1 MQPETILYSD
11 PRIRRNYR
19 GSKRRAL
26 IEENSLVEERAYWLA
41 WSQINGIGPIL
52 LQRLQEN
59 FNSLGTAWTAKSIEL
74 SQVEGFGKQTIEK
87 ILQEREKINPEQFI
101 EKHLIKNPLFWTP
114 ADPDYPRLLLEIPS
128 PPPVLYYRGTVDT
141 KENQGITPTVAIVGT
156 RAPSEYGRR
165 WARKFS
171 AALAKSDFTVV
182 SGLATGIDTEAHT
195 SCLDAGGRT
204 LAICGT
210 GVDIVYPRANER
222 LCDRILQQGLTI
234 SEYPAG
240 TQPNKTNFPRR
251 NRIIAGLSRATIV
264 IEAPR
269 KSGAL
274 ITAYEANDFCRDVYV
289 LTARLDDELSFGCM
303 ELLSKG
309 AHPILPGNDRLLS
322 EERLLEMLGAMPK
335 LDKAEQLSLFPE
347 NPAPERQA
355 PPLDAELALVLS
367 AIASDPISFDSIVE
381 AAGLEA
387 GIVSGT
393 LLQLELLGLVSQ
405 LPGMRYQRC

>member
-1 MQPETILYSD
+1 M
-11 PRIRRNYR
+11 
-19 GSKRRAL
+19 
-26 IEENSLVEERAYWLA
+26 EERAYWLA

-52 LQRLQEN
+52 LQRLNQY
-59 FNSLGTAWTAKSIEL
+59 FNSLATAWTAKSIDL
-74 SQVEGFGKQTIEK
+74 CQVEGFGKQTLEK
-87 ILQEREKINPEQFI
+87 ILQERDKINPEQFI
-101 EKHLIKNPLFWTP
+101 EKHLIKNPHFWTP
-114 ADPDYPRLLLEIPS
+114 ADRDYPRLLLEIPN

-165 WARKFS
+165 WTRRFS
-171 AALAKSDFTVV
+171 AALAKSGFTVV
-182 SGLATGIDTEAHT
+182 SGLAAGIDTEAHT

-204 LAICGT
+204 LAIFGT
-210 GVDIVYPRANER
+210 GVDVVYPRQNER
-222 LCDRILQQGLTI
+222 LCDRVLQQGLAI

-274 ITAYEANDFCRDVYV
+274 ITAYEANDFGRDVYV
-289 LTARLDDELSFGCM
+289 LTGRLDDELSFGCL
-303 ELLSKG
+303 ELVSKG
-309 AHPILPGNDRLLS
+309 AHPILPGNDQMLS
-322 EERLLEMLGAMPK
+322 EERLLEMLGAIPK
-335 LDKAEQLSLFPE
+335 LDRAEQLSLFPV
-347 NPAPERQA
+347 NPAPPKRM
-355 PPLDAELALVLS
+355 PSLDAELALVLS
-367 AIASDPISFDSIVE
+367 AIVSEPISFDTIVE
-381 AAGLEA
+381 AAGLDA
-387 GIVSGT
+387 GIVSGS